1 MDVLKS
7 HEGIGYEDA
16 STEYEILI
24 KEDPRRRNERFES
37 IASFLNHVMKLSFH
51 HTHRTQAK

>member
-1 MDVLKS
+1 MT
-7 HEGIGYEDA
+7 GDA

-24 KEDPRRRNERFES
+24 KEKIPVEENERFES